1 MTDFTE
7 THNNDDL
14 INNRPR
20 IAKTSWYK
28 GKMPRTKA
36 QLLAERQAQEALID
50 KNELEQQIS
59 NRESAPAQVPSQAVT
74 MNKHSSIKYV
84 LAVTSGKGGVG
95 KSMLVST
102 LAVAL
107 QNLGLKVGILDA
119 DITGSSIP
127 QAFGLQEHAYASSLG
142 LMPEISANEIK
153 IMSVNLILDNPEDP
167 IAWRAPIINTAIK
180 QFWTDVVWGDL
191 DVLLIDM
198 PPGTGDVPLT
208 VFQCIPV
215 TAAIILSSPQSLVQ
229 TIVSKSV
236 KLLKKMNVPL
246 LALIENFAYF
256 ECSTC
261 NTHNEIYGP
270 SKLTELNTIAN
281 ADLTWQIPIL
291 PDLAKQID
299 AGQVSS
305 YRNDHFYN
313 LARQI
318 YAHLQDNYTALNK
331 I

>member
-1 MTDFTE
+1 MTDLTE
-7 THNNDDL
+7 TNKDDF

-36 QLLAERQAQEALID
+36 QLLAERKAQEALID
-50 KNELEQQIS
+50 KNELKQQID
-59 NRESAPAQVPSQAVT
+59 NRESAPAQVPSQAAS
-74 MNKHSSIKYV
+74 MNRNSSIKYV
-84 LAVTSGKGGVG
+84 LAITSGKGGVG

-107 QNLGLKVGILDA
+107 QSLGLKIGILDA
-119 DITGSSIP
+119 DVTGPSIP
-127 QAFGLQEHAYASSLG
+127 QAFGLHEHAYASSLG
-142 LMPEISANEIK
+142 LMPEQSDNEIK
-153 IMSVNLILDNPEDP
+153 IMSVNLILDNPNDP

-191 DVLLIDM
+191 DILLIDM

-208 VFQCIPV
+208 VFQAIPV
-215 TAAIILSSPQSLVQ
+215 TAAIILSSPQALVQ
-229 TIVSKSV
+229 TIVEKSV
-236 KLLKKMNVPL
+236 KLLKKMNMPL

-256 ECSTC
+256 ECPDC
-261 NTHNEIYGP
+261 NAHNEIYGP
-270 SKLTELNTIAN
+270 SKLAELNAVAN
-281 ADLTWQIPIL
+281 ANLTWQIPIL
-291 PDLAKQID
+291 PELAKLID
-299 AGQVSS
+299 AGQISS

-318 YAHLQDNYTALNK
+318 YACLQDNYDQLNQV
-331 I
+331 

>member
-1 MTDFTE
+1 MTDFTD
-7 THNNDDL
+7 TNKDDL

-36 QLLAERQAQEALID
+36 QLLAERKAEAAIMD
-50 KNELEQQIS
+50 KNAVEQQIN
-59 NRESAPAQVPSQAVT
+59 NRESAPAQVPSQAAS
-74 MNKHSSIKYV
+74 MNRHSSIKYV

-102 LAVAL
+102 LAVSL

-119 DITGSSIP
+119 DVTGPSIP
-127 QAFGLQEHAYASSLG
+127 QAFGLQEQAYASSLG
-142 LMPEISANEIK
+142 LMPEESDNGIK
-153 IMSVNLILDNPEDP
+153 VMSVNLILDNKSDP

-180 QFWTDVVWGDL
+180 QFWSDVVWGDL
-191 DVLLIDM
+191 DILLIDM

-208 VFQCIPV
+208 VFQAIPI
-215 TAAIILSSPQSLVQ
+215 TAAIVVSSPQLLVQ
-229 TIVSKSV
+229 TIVEKSI
-236 KLLKKMNVPL
+236 KLLDKLKVPL
-246 LALIENFAYF
+246 MAIVENFAYF
-256 ECSTC
+256 ECPNC
-261 NTHNEIYGP
+261 NLHTELYGP
-270 SKLTELNTIAN
+270 SQLKTLN
-281 ADLTWQIPIL
+281 ADNKANLTWQIPIL

-299 AGQVSS
+299 AGTINS

-318 YAHLQDNYTALNK
+318 YACLQDNYGQLNQV
-331 I
+331 